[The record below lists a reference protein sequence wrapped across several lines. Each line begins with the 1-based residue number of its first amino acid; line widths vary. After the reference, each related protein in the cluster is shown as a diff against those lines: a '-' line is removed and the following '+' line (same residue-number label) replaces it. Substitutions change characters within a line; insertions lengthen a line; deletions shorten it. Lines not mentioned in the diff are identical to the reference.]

1 MRSAV
6 YIAATIVGIM
16 VAAFAQSSDRKTQV
30 AFEVKDPT
38 GAMVGNADI
47 RICPGPNN
55 VPIYR
60 QTTATGQV
68 VIELAPGAY
77 EISIL
82 HPWFLKFS
90 RRIDVTTTSQRY
102 EVVLNVAPQ
111 KLVVEVCSSCPP
123 VQMAANPWEGIAPLP
138 RSPAPHPAPSPTKVN
153 VMVSDATGAAVPGA
167 LVGAVDVRVTPVGF
181 VRADEVGHAMLRLM
195 PGKHELRITFPGF
208 EDYHRIIEVTSQAE
222 VTLKAELRVGR
233 CTECVTVETD
243 SCGQ

>member
-6 YIAATIVGIM
+6 YIAAIIVAIM
-16 VAAFAQSSDRKTQV
+16 VAAFAQSSERTTQV
-30 AFEVKDPT
+30 TFEVKDPT
-38 GAMVGNADI
+38 GAMVANADV
-47 RICPGPNN
+47 RICPGPKN

-60 QTTATGQV
+60 QTTETGQV
-68 VIELAPGAY
+68 RIELAPGGY

-111 KLVVEVCSSCPP
+111 KEVVEVCSSCPP

-138 RSPAPHPAPSPTKVN
+138 RSPAPHAAPSPTKVN
-153 VMVSDATGAAVPGA
+153 VIVSDASGAVVPGA

-181 VRADEVGHAMLRLM
+181 VRADEAGHAVLRLI
-195 PGKHELRITFPGF
+195 PGKHELRITSPGF
-208 EDYHRIIEVTSQAE
+208 VAYHRIVEVTSQAE

-243 SCGQ
+243 RCGQ